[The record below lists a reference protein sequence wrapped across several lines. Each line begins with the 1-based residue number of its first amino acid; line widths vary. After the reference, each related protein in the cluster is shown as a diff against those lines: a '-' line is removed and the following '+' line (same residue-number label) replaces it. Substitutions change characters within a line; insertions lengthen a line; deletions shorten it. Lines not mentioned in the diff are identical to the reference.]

1 MDIPNVKSTKESLPF
16 TVDPIGFE
24 NKINY
29 AALYHLYM
37 QKLNDIH
44 ASEGVI
50 NSITYYNTMVVPS
63 FGGMF
68 DEIYLKNCV
77 EIIEDND
84 DFNSIYMLHK
94 VELNRLMTRI
104 GIAPKP
110 DIRIRYEGS
119 WDVPES
125 LNGMSFDGKNKTS
138 KTKEQKPICVWMR
151 KKVSDNDE

>member
-44 ASEGVI
+44 ATEGVVT
-50 NSITYYNTMVVPS
+50 SITYYNTMVVPS

-68 DEIYLKNCV
+68 DEIFLENCV
-77 EIIEDND
+77 KIIEDNNE
-84 DFNSIYMLHK
+84 DFNAIYMLHK
-94 VELNRLMTRI
+94 VEFNRLMTRI

-110 DIRIRYEGS
+110 DIRIRYEGT
-119 WDVPES
+119 WEVPEH
-125 LNGMSFDGKNKTS
+125 LNEMSFDGKKVIKKSSKKKFELCRWMNK
-138 KTKEQKPICVWMR
+138 R
-151 KKVSDNDE
+151 SD

>member
-44 ASEGVI
+44 ATEGVV
-50 NSITYYNTMVVPS
+50 SSVTYYNTMVVPS

-68 DEIYLKNCV
+68 DEIFLKNCV
-77 EIIEDND
+77 EIIEKNGD
-84 DFNSIYMLHK
+84 DFNAIYMLHK

-104 GIAPKP
+104 GVAPKP
-110 DIRIRYEGS
+110 DIRIRYEGT
-119 WDVPES
+119 WEVPTSIDE
-125 LNGMSFDGKNKTS
+125 MSFDGKKKYDKKSPKVKTA
-138 KTKEQKPICVWMR
+138 TVCGWMR
-151 KKVSDNDE
+151 C